1 MSMTNVLFILNDPP
15 YDGGRSYSALRI
27 ATLLS
32 RHASYYVRVILLGA
46 AIGCAQQSAQDGTA
60 RYDTL
65 PLLRAIFAHGGEVC
79 ACESCIEDG
88 KVERESLVGTCRWCA
103 LEELTGWIG
112 QADRLL
118 VF

>member
-1 MSMTNVLFILNDPP
+1 MTNILFILNDPP
-15 YDGGRSYSALRI
+15 YGGERSYNALRI
-27 ATLLS
+27 ATVLS
-32 RHASYYVRVILLGA
+32 RHASYYVRVVLLGA
-46 AIGCAQQSAQDGTA
+46 AIACAQGNAKDGGAT

-65 PLLRAIFAHGGEVC
+65 PLLRAISAHGGEIC
-79 ACESCIEDG
+79 ACDSCIEGGRINRD
-88 KVERESLVGTCRWCA
+88 SLVGTCRCCA

>member
-1 MSMTNVLFILNDPP
+1 MTNVLFILNDPP
-15 YDGGRSYSALRI
+15 HGARSYNALRI
-27 ATLLS
+27 ATVLS

-46 AIGCAQQSAQDGTA
+46 AIACAQEGAQDGTP

-65 PLLRAIFAHGGEVC
+65 PLLRAISAHGGEIC
-79 ACESCIEDG
+79 ACDSCIEGGRID
-88 KVERESLVGTCRWCA
+88 RDSLVGTCRCCA
-103 LEELTGWIG
+103 LEEVTGWIG

>member
-1 MSMTNVLFILNDPP
+1 MTNVLFILNDPP
-15 YDGGRSYSALRI
+15 YDGGRSYNALRI
-27 ATLLS
+27 ATVLS
-32 RHASYYVRVILLGA
+32 LHASYYVRVILLGA
-46 AIGCAQQSAQDGTA
+46 AIACAQEGAQVGTS

-65 PLLRAIFAHGGEVC
+65 PLLRAISVHGGEIC
-79 ACESCIEDG
+79 ACDSCIEGGRIDPG
-88 KVERESLVGTCRWCA
+88 SLVAICRSCA

>member
-1 MSMTNVLFILNDPP
+1 MTNVLFILNDPP
-15 YDGGRSYSALRI
+15 YDGGRSYNGLRI
-27 ATLLS
+27 ATVLS

-46 AIGCAQQSAQDGTA
+46 AIACAQEGTQGRPS

-65 PLLRAIFAHGGEVC
+65 PLLRAISAHGGEIC
-79 ACESCIEDG
+79 ACDSCMEDG
-88 KVERESLVGTCRWCA
+88 RIDRGSLAGTCRCCA
-103 LEELTGWIG
+103 LEEVTGWIG

>member
-1 MSMTNVLFILNDPP
+1 MTNVLFILNEPP
-15 YDGGRSYSALRI
+15 DVGGRSYNGLRI
-27 ATLLS
+27 AAVLS

-46 AIGCAQQSAQDGTA
+46 AIACAQKGARDGTP
-60 RYDTL
+60 RCDTL
-65 PLLRAIFAHGGEVC
+65 PLLRAISAHGGEIC
-79 ACESCIEDG
+79 ACDSCVQGVSIDHD
-88 KVERESLVGTCRWCA
+88 SLVGTCRCCA

>member
-1 MSMTNVLFILNDPP
+1 MTSVLFILNDPP
-15 YDGGRSYSALRI
+15 YDGGRSYNALRI

-46 AIGCAQQSAQDGTA
+46 AIACAQEGAQHGTP

-65 PLLRAIFAHGGEVC
+65 PLLRAISAHGGEIC
-79 ACESCIEDG
+79 ACDSCIEGGRID
-88 KVERESLVGTCRWCA
+88 RDFLVGTCRCCA
-103 LEELTGWIG
+103 LEEVTGWIG
-112 QADRLL
+112 QADQLL